1 MAYLKAAS
9 LAQLPEGGALGVEV
23 AGLRVALARV
33 GDEVYAIA
41 DNCSHRD
48 FPLSHGEVDVEA
60 CTLTC
65 EWHGAA
71 FDLRT
76 GVPTC
81 APATRP
87 VAVFET
93 KVEGGS
99 VWVDVGDRAGS
110 SGPRLAGILGLG

>member
-1 MAYLKAAS
+1 VAFVKAAS
-9 LAQLPEGGALGVEV
+9 LSDIPEGEALGVEI
-23 AGLRVALARV
+23 AGVRVALARV

-48 FPLSHGEVDVEA
+48 FPLSHGEVDAEA

-81 APATRP
+81 PPAIRP
-87 VAVFET
+87 IAVFT
-93 KVEGGS
+93 AKVDAGE
-99 VWVDVGDRAGS
+99 VWVDVG
-110 SGPRLAGILGLG
+110 